1 MKARIWSVLFALT
14 TMTMVAVGGD
24 AYSLKSHSM
33 KIDGTSTFHDWMTPV
48 EKVKAKADITVS
60 GSDITEI
67 KAMWMQADVMSITSD
82 KGETMVEKIQ
92 EAFKVE
98 EGHKSITFNLTSV
111 KEIKKNGNTFTI
123 VADGN
128 LSMAGSKKPITL
140 TVTGTVKDGD
150 VVFTGEHKLKMTTW
164 GMERPTA
171 MLGTIKCADEVK
183 ISFSVTM
190 KKS

>member
-1 MKARIWSVLFALT
+1 MKARIWSVLLALT
-14 TMTMVAVGGD
+14 TMSMVAVGGD

-33 KIDGTSTFHDWMTPV
+33 KIDGTSTFHDWVTPV
-48 EKVKAKADITVS
+48 EKMKAKADLTVS

-67 KAMWMQADVMSITSD
+67 KAIWVQCDVMSITSD

-92 EAFKVE
+92 EAFKVQ
-98 EGHKSITFNLTSV
+98 EGHKSITFNLTSI
-111 KEIKKNGNTFTI
+111 KELKKSGNSYTI

-128 LSMAGSKKPITL
+128 LSMAGSKKPVTL

-183 ISFSVTM
+183 ITFSITL
-190 KKS
+190 KK